1 MSKAMTK
8 GVFHPAETP
17 SERAIKRRRVPDVKR
32 NAPIQSTSEARG
44 KLAVLTLLWGSFGI
58 TKIAAIPTRKEA
70 PAMTKKT
77 TFQFANCEI
86 MPP

>member
-1 MSKAMTK
+1 MTK

-17 SERAIKRRRVPDVKR
+17 SERVIKRRRVPDVNR
-32 NAPIQSTSEARG
+32 NAPIQSTPEARG
-44 KLAVLTLLWGSFGI
+44 ILVLLTFLGDSFGI
-58 TKIAAIPTRKEA
+58 IKIAAIPTRKEA

-77 TFQFANCEI
+77 TFQFVNSEI